1 MYRRLLPNIDL
12 VDEMLRRMGLKDIS
26 ELFSDIPKEVMLEKP
41 PDIGRSL
48 SEIEIERE
56 FEEIAKKN
64 FTGLCFMGGG
74 CWFHYVPAIVDE
86 IAGKQEF
93 YTSYTP
99 YQAEVSQGA
108 LQAIFEYQSLM
119 AELLNVDVVTASH
132 YDWSTALAEAALMA
146 ARVTHRK
153 KVIIPRNM
161 HPEREE
167 VLRTYARGP
176 GLIVEG
182 YDFDRER
189 GEVDISTLKPDDET
203 AMVYFESPNFF
214 GIIERRAEEIAEIA
228 REKGALVVAGVDPLS
243 LGIFKP
249 PDADIVVGEGQHLG
263 GYPSFGGPS
272 LGIIGVKMDAKLI
285 RQLPGR
291 LIGMTESFDGV
302 RGYCMALQTREQHIR
317 HEAATSNITTNESLM
332 AIRAAVYLSLLGK
345 SGIRSLCEKI
355 IANTNYMAE
364 KMEKIGLK
372 PVFSGVR
379 FREVAVNGEKDWA
392 HVNKE
397 LLKRGIIGGAPLRN
411 LFPGRFDEIGNI
423 ALFSTTELHS
433 MKDID
438 LLIESLKEVMS

>member
-1 MYRRLLPNIDL
+1 MYKRLLPNSDL
-12 VDEMLRRMGLKDIS
+12 VDEMLRRMGLRDIS
-26 ELFSDIPKEVMLEKP
+26 DLFSDVPKEIMLEKP

-48 SEIEIERE
+48 SEVEIERE
-56 FEEIAKKN
+56 FDGIALKN
-64 FTGLCFMGGG
+64 IIGLCFMGGG
-74 CWFHYVPAIVDE
+74 CWFHYVPAVVDE

-132 YDWSTALAEAALMA
+132 YDWSTALAEAAFMS
-146 ARVTHRK
+146 ARVTHRRK
-153 KVIIPRNM
+153 IMVPGNM

-167 VLRTYARGP
+167 VLKTYARGP
-176 GLIVEG
+176 NLKIER
-182 YDFDRER
+182 YEFDRET
-189 GEVDISTLKPDDET
+189 GEVDLSSLKPDDDT

-214 GIIERRAEEIAEIA
+214 GIVERGAEEIAEIA
-228 REKGALVVAGVDPLS
+228 HEKGALLTAGVDPLS

-249 PDADIVVGEGQHLG
+249 PEADIVVGEGQHLG
-263 GYPSFGGPS
+263 SYPSFGGPS
-272 LGIIGVKMDAKLI
+272 LGIIGVRMDARLI

-291 LIGMTESFDGV
+291 LIGMTESFDGK

-332 AIRAAVYLSLLGK
+332 AIRAAVYLSLLGR

-364 KMEKIGLK
+364 RMEKIGLK
-372 PVFSGVR
+372 PVFKGVR
-379 FREVAVNGEKDWA
+379 FREVAVNGEKDWVY
-392 HVNKE
+392 VNKE
-397 LLKRGIIGGAPLRN
+397 LLKRGIIGGAPLRK

-423 ALFSTTELHS
+423 ALFSTTELHRRE
-433 MKDID
+433 DID
-438 LLIESLKEVMS
+438 LLINSLREVI